1 MMSGRTL
8 GVSKLFNLK
17 TTLIV
22 AGAAS
27 LVAGTWY
34 LTAEYKDSKHT
45 AILAEIQK
53 SAMEA
58 LVEAQKSAI
67 EKEREYNR
75 IAQEIEVQNEKY
87 RKELARVEDELR
99 GYVNELGGLYDRYA
113 TCSSTDVPANTGT
126 TAKPASTPAGA
137 KLSKQLEGLLLS
149 ESKRADEAARY
160 AQTCYQWVLRL
171 RESK

>member
-1 MMSGRTL
+1 MISTI
-8 GVSKLFNLK
+8 K
-17 TTLIV
+17 TSAII
-22 AGAAS
+22 AGIS
-27 LVAGTWY
+27 LAVGAFSAWY
-34 LTAEYKDSKHT
+34 LTADYKEAKYT
-45 AILAEIQK
+45 AILAEAQK

-58 LVEAQKSAI
+58 LIEAQKSAI
-67 EKEREYNR
+67 EKEREQNR

-87 RKELARVEDELR
+87 RQELARMEDELR

-113 TCSSTDVPANTGT
+113 TCSSSTDLPTDPGT
-126 TAKPASTPAGA
+126 TPKPTSAPTGA
-137 KLSKQLEGLLLS
+137 KLSKQLERLLLS